1 MFENNLLEY
10 FKNRASPGL
19 SCKKLYCEETQLYNS
34 NSTIVTDL
42 LADVLAFRGEQ
53 VDEVRDSAGV
63 DDDAGLLGGAGS
75 NVSQS
80 PGGLELKDRVR
91 QERDQPK
98 RQKKC

>member
-34 NSTIVTDL
+34 NSTILTDL

-53 VDEVRDSAGV
+53 VDEVRHSAGV

-80 PGGLELKDRVR
+80 PGRLELKDRVR

>member
-1 MFENNLLEY
+1 MLHWCLKIIYLNISKTAPVL
-10 FKNRASPGL
+10 GL
-19 SCKKLYCEETQLYNS
+19 AVKSFTVKKPNCTTVIRL
-34 NSTIVTDL
+34 TDL

-80 PGGLELKDRVR
+80 PGRLELKDRVR

-98 RQKKC
+98 R